1 MSDYQMI
8 ATGTLLIINSYNVGF
23 FGGNFLLF
31 DSCSKDEIGRMSATG
46 TAVLLK
52 SDSLQSLE
60 NYIKSTYYSDFPL
73 TLYFQIQFSKLKC
86 TESTKSTIKRERKRE
101 KKEKSERKKK
111 VSSLKK
117 NIKDQ

>member
-1 MSDYQMI
+1 MI
-8 ATGTLLIINSYNVGF
+8 GTGTPLIINSYNLGLLW
-23 FGGNFLLF
+23 GDFLLF
-31 DSCSKDEIGRMSATG
+31 DSRSKDEIGRMSATG

-60 NYIKSTYYSDFPL
+60 NYIKSTYYSDFLL
-73 TLYFQIQFSKLKC
+73 TLCFQIQFLKLKC
-86 TESTKSTIKRERKRE
+86 TKSTKSTIKSERKRE